1 MSATGA
7 AAAAGAHAALCE
19 RIGQLPWTQLA
30 ADLDASGTALLPG
43 LLSWSECAELSA
55 CYGRAELFRRRILMA
70 QHGFGRG
77 EYQYFGYPLPALV
90 AELRTLIYAPLAR
103 IANRWH
109 EALKL
114 PARFPEQHPQFLE
127 HCHRAG
133 QARPTPLL
141 LRYSAGDFNCLHQ
154 DLYGDEVFPLQLT
167 VLLSRPRIDFYGGEF
182 LVSEQKPRAQSRVEV
197 IPLERGDAVV
207 FASRYRPGQGS
218 SGVHRLTMRHGVSR
232 LRDGERYALGVV
244 FHDAQ

>member
-7 AAAAGAHAALCE
+7 TAAPGADASLSE

-30 ADLDASGTALLPG
+30 ADLDAGGTALLPG
-43 LLSWSECAELSA
+43 LLSWSECADLSA
-55 CYGRAELFRRRILMA
+55 CYGHAALFRSRILMA
-70 QHGFGRG
+70 QHGFGCG
-77 EYQYFGYPLPALV
+77 EYQYFAYPLPALV

-114 PARFPEQHPQFLE
+114 PARFPEHHSQFLE
-127 HCHRAG
+127 RCHRGG

-141 LRYSAGDFNCLHQ
+141 LRYAAGDFNCLHQ

-167 VLLSRPRIDFYGGEF
+167 VLLSRPRIDFHGGEF
-182 LVSEQKPRAQSRVEV
+182 LVSEQKPRAQPRVEV

-207 FASRYRPGQGS
+207 FASRYRPGQGRT
-218 SGVHRLTMRHGVSR
+218 GVHRLSMRHGVSR
-232 LRDGERYALGVV
+232 LRDGDRYALGIV